1 MFSTAE
7 LGQKIPKSEYNQRE
21 PLLRQAL
28 LEVQTD
34 LRACARFPVIILFAG
49 VDGGGK
55 GDTVNLLNE
64 WMDPRWLR
72 TRAYDKP
79 SDEERERPEYWRFWR
94 DLPPKGQ
101 IGLFLSS
108 WYSRPI
114 LRRVYE
120 KDGEATFDDRLDR
133 ILAFEKTLAD
143 DGALILKFWMHLSHE
158 AQKRRLKKLEKD
170 PLTSWRVTQRDW
182 DHWQI
187 YDRFEAAAERT
198 IMRTSTGYANWT
210 IVEGVDPYFRSLTVG
225 NIIHREIT
233 RHLEDARK
241 MARLQEGPLTDEAPP
256 TADDKVLD
264 ASRSPDQAAEPT
276 TGIMPLKVATV
287 LSSLD
292 MSLQLSKSDY
302 KRQLKQ
308 CQARLNLLHRK
319 ALKKKISTI
328 MLFEGPDAAGKGGA
342 IRRVTRALDARHYQV
357 IPVAA
362 PTDEERAHHYL
373 WRFWR
378 HLTRAGRITI
388 FDRSWYGRVLVERVE
403 GFATE
408 DEWKRAFAEINEFE
422 EQLTDHGILLLKF
435 WEHITKDEQLA
446 RFRAREETPHKR
458 WKLTEEDWRNR
469 EKWDDYELA
478 VNDIVEHTSTHT
490 APWVL
495 IEGNDKRFARI
506 KVITTFCDRLEAM
519 LQGKS

>member
-108 WYSRPI
+108 WYSQPI

-264 ASRSPDQAAEPT
+264 ASRSADKEAVPT

-302 KRQLKQ
+302 KRQLKE

-357 IPVAA
+357 FPVAA

>member
-28 LEVQTD
+28 LEVQAD
-34 LRACARFPVIILFAG
+34 LRASSRFPVIVLFAG

-72 TRAYDKP
+72 TRAYDEP

-94 DLPPKGQ
+94 DLPPNGQ

-108 WYSRPI
+108 WYSQPI

-120 KDGEATFDDRLDR
+120 TDDEAVFDDRLDR

-143 DGALILKFWMHLSHE
+143 DGALILKFWMHLSHD

-187 YDRFEAAAERT
+187 YEKFEAAAERT
-198 IMRTSTGYANWT
+198 IMRTSTGHANWT

-233 RHLEDARK
+233 RHLEAARK
-241 MARLQEGPLTDEAPP
+241 KDRLLEEAVTGTVSRTDEDMAR
-256 TADDKVLD
+256 D
-264 ASRSPDQAAEPT
+264 ASSTEEPAAEPA

-287 LSSLD
+287 LSNLD

-302 KRQLKQ
+302 KRQLKE

-328 MLFEGPDAAGKGGA
+328 LLFEGPDAAGKGGA

-378 HLTRAGRITI
+378 QLTRAGRITI

-506 KVITTFCDRLEAM
+506 KVINTFCDRLEAM

>member
-1 MFSTAE
+1 
-7 LGQKIPKSEYNQRE
+7 
-21 PLLRQAL
+21 
-28 LEVQTD
+28 
-34 LRACARFPVIILFAG
+34 
-49 VDGGGK
+49 
-55 GDTVNLLNE
+55 
-64 WMDPRWLR
+64 
-72 TRAYDKP
+72 
-79 SDEERERPEYWRFWR
+79 
-94 DLPPKGQ
+94 
-101 IGLFLSS
+101 
-108 WYSRPI
+108 
-114 LRRVYE
+114 
-120 KDGEATFDDRLDR
+120 
-133 ILAFEKTLAD
+133 
-143 DGALILKFWMHLSHE
+143 
-158 AQKRRLKKLEKD
+158 
-170 PLTSWRVTQRDW
+170 
-182 DHWQI
+182 
-187 YDRFEAAAERT
+187 
-198 IMRTSTGYANWT
+198 
-210 IVEGVDPYFRSLTVG
+210 
-225 NIIHREIT
+225 
-233 RHLEDARK
+233 
-241 MARLQEGPLTDEAPP
+241 
-256 TADDKVLD
+256 
-264 ASRSPDQAAEPT
+264 
-276 TGIMPLKVATV
+276 MPLKVATV

-302 KRQLKQ
+302 KRQLKE
-308 CQARLNLLHRK
+308 CQARLNQLHRK

-328 MLFEGPDAAGKGGA
+328 LLFEGPDAAGKGGA

-378 HLTRAGRITI
+378 QLTRAGRITI

-469 EKWDDYELA
+469 EKWDDYEQA

-506 KVITTFCDRLEAM
+506 KVINTFCDRLEAM
-519 LQGKS
+519 LAAK

>member
-1 MFSTAE
+1 
-7 LGQKIPKSEYNQRE
+7 
-21 PLLRQAL
+21 
-28 LEVQTD
+28 
-34 LRACARFPVIILFAG
+34 
-49 VDGGGK
+49 
-55 GDTVNLLNE
+55 
-64 WMDPRWLR
+64 
-72 TRAYDKP
+72 
-79 SDEERERPEYWRFWR
+79 
-94 DLPPKGQ
+94 
-101 IGLFLSS
+101 
-108 WYSRPI
+108 
-114 LRRVYE
+114 
-120 KDGEATFDDRLDR
+120 
-133 ILAFEKTLAD
+133 
-143 DGALILKFWMHLSHE
+143 
-158 AQKRRLKKLEKD
+158 
-170 PLTSWRVTQRDW
+170 
-182 DHWQI
+182 
-187 YDRFEAAAERT
+187 
-198 IMRTSTGYANWT
+198 MRTSTGHANWT

-225 NIIHREIT
+225 SIIHREIT
-233 RHLEDARK
+233 RHLEGARQK
-241 MARLQEGPLTDEAPP
+241 DRLLEETMTGTVSGRDEDMVRDVP
-256 TADDKVLD
+256 
-264 ASRSPDQAAEPT
+264 SAAEPAT
-276 TGIMPLKVATV
+276 DSATGIMPLKVATV

-302 KRQLKQ
+302 KRQLKE

-328 MLFEGPDAAGKGGA
+328 LLFEGPDAAGKGGA

-469 EKWDDYELA
+469 EKWHDYELA

-519 LQGKS
+519 LQGKA